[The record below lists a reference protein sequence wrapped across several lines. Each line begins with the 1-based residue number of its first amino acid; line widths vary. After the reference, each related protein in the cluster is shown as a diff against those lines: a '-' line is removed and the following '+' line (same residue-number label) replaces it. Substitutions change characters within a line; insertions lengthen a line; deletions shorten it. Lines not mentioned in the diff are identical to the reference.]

1 MHHHPGQVKV
11 APPTGTTVLHS
22 ACLAAAF
29 PAPDGPPR
37 RGDIHDQA
45 ETLEV
50 EAPDDEVLDLPV
62 VGSIVLNGISINPAN
77 AAAVRKR
84 NRNTIFSYCVSC
96 DQGMQKQK
104 RQKCENHDEDNY
116 DSHE

>member
-1 MHHHPGQVKV
+1 VHHHPGQVKV

-29 PAPDGPPR
+29 PAPDGPPP

-50 EAPDDEVLDLPV
+50 EAPDDEVLELPV

-77 AAAVRKR
+77 ASAGAKPDVAVFVLGKSE
-84 NRNTIFSYCVSC
+84 NRSGLNF
-96 DQGMQKQK
+96 DLLPRG
-104 RQKCENHDEDNY
+104 
-116 DSHE
+116 